1 MFTIFGICSAM
12 LRLNFM
18 DTADILILIGQLP
31 EPRTPPYIVMGDR
44 GNPDI
49 MDTMITKLNGVHP
62 F

>member
-1 MFTIFGICSAM
+1 M
-12 LRLNFM
+12 LRLNIM

-31 EPRTPPYIVMGDR
+31 EPRTPLYIVMGDR

-49 MDTMITKLNGVHP
+49 MDTMIPKLDGVHP